1 MTSPGQP
8 SGAPAPAASAMYPL
22 AEWRLLVESEPHD
35 GAWNM
40 ALDEALMN
48 LVAEGASL
56 PVLRLYQWSPP
67 CLSLGRRQPLAGVDA
82 ARLRADGYDLVRR
95 ETGGWAILHTDEL
108 TYSVTLTPDDPRANG
123 PILDAY
129 RKLSQGLVEGLALL
143 GVNAD
148 MKPASASGTHNLS
161 AACFEVPSA
170 YEITV
175 GGRKLIGSAQA
186 RPNGRVLQHGSLPLR
201 GDIARVTRYLTF
213 ADDTARETLAG
224 QLQAHAATL
233 REVAGRD
240 IPFTEAAEAISQG
253 FGRALRLSLQPS
265 ALTARERDLASEIAA
280 TKRREALNGDE

>member
-1 MTSPGQP
+1 MTSPQVP
-8 SGAPAPAASAMYPL
+8 ADAAAPAIVGAYPV
-22 AEWRLLVESEPHD
+22 AEWRLLVDSEPHD

-40 ALDEALMN
+40 ALDEALMT
-48 LVAEGASL
+48 LVAEGASP

-67 CLSLGRRQPLAGVDA
+67 CLSLGRRQPLAGVDTE
-82 ARLRADGYDLVRR
+82 RLRADGYDVVRR

-108 TYSVTLTPDDPRANG
+108 TYSVTLTPNDPRADG

-143 GVNAD
+143 GVRAE

-186 RPNGRVLQHGSLPLR
+186 RPNGRVLQHGSLPLH
-201 GDIARVTRYLTF
+201 GDIARVTHYLRFTEE
-213 ADDTARETLAG
+213 AEREKLAT
-224 QLQAHAATL
+224 QLKAHATTL
-233 REVAGRD
+233 IEAAGRD
-240 IPFTEAAEAISQG
+240 ISFSEAAEAISQG
-253 FGRALRLSLQPS
+253 FARALKLSLQPG
-265 ALTARERDLASEIAA
+265 AITERERKLASEISAA
-280 TKRREALNGDE
+280 KRQEVVSGK

>member
-1 MTSPGQP
+1 MTSPQI
-8 SGAPAPAASAMYPL
+8 PADTSASASPGAYPV
-22 AEWRLLVESEPHD
+22 AEWRLLIDDEPRD

-48 LVAEGASL
+48 LVAEGASP

-67 CLSLGRRQPLAGVDA
+67 CLSLGRRQPLAGVDTE
-82 ARLRADGYDLVRR
+82 RLRADGYTIVRR

-108 TYSVTLTPDDPRANG
+108 TYSVTLPPDDPRADG

-129 RKLSQGLVEGLALL
+129 RKLSRGLVEGLALL
-143 GVNAD
+143 DVRAE

-170 YEITV
+170 YEITA

-201 GDIARVTRYLTF
+201 GDIARVTNYLAFT
-213 ADDTARETLAG
+213 DE
-224 QLQAHAATL
+224 
-233 REVAGRD
+233 AGRD
-240 IPFTEAAEAISQG
+240 ALATQLRAHATTLAEAAGHDIPFAEAAAAISQG
-253 FGRALRLSLQPS
+253 FASALNLSLQPS
-265 ALTARERDLASEIAA
+265 ALTERERELASEIAA
-280 TKRREALNGDE
+280 TKRQEV

>member
-1 MTSPGQP
+1 MTSPQSSAD
-8 SGAPAPAASAMYPL
+8 SGATAMSGAYPV
-22 AEWRLLVESEPHD
+22 AEWRLLIDEEPRD

-40 ALDEALMN
+40 ALDEAFMN
-48 LVAEGASL
+48 LVAEGSSL

-67 CLSLGRRQPLAGVDA
+67 CLSLGRRQPLAGVDTEQ
-82 ARLRADGYDLVRR
+82 LRADGYGVVRR

-108 TYSVTLTPDDPRANG
+108 TYSVTLSPTDPRADG

-143 GVNAD
+143 SVRAE
-148 MKPASASGTHNLS
+148 MKAASASGIHNLS

-170 YEITV
+170 YEITA

-213 ADDTARETLAG
+213 ADEAGRGSLAT
-224 QLQAHAATL
+224 QLQAHATTL
-233 REVAGRD
+233 AEVAGRD
-240 IPFTEAAEAISQG
+240 ISFLEAAEAISQG
-253 FGRALRLSLQPS
+253 FTRALNLSLQPS
-265 ALTARERDLASEIAA
+265 ALSEREREMASEIAA
-280 TKRREALNGDE
+280 AKRQEV

>member
-1 MTSPGQP
+1 MTSPQSP
-8 SGAPAPAASAMYPL
+8 ADATPPSTSGAYPV
-22 AEWRLLVESEPHD
+22 AEWRLLVEDEPHD

-48 LVAEGASL
+48 LVAEGASP

-67 CLSLGRRQPLAGVDA
+67 CLSLGRRQPLAGVDSE
-82 ARLRADGYDLVRR
+82 RLRADGYDAVRR

-108 TYSVTLTPDDPRANG
+108 TYSVTLSPNDPRADG

-129 RKLSQGLVEGLALL
+129 RKLSQGLLEGLALL
-143 GVNAD
+143 GVLAE

-170 YEITV
+170 YEITA

-213 ADDTARETLAG
+213 ADEAGRDTLAA
-224 QLQAHAATL
+224 QLQAHATTL
-233 REVAGRD
+233 AEVAGRD
-240 IPFTEAAEAISQG
+240 IPFAEASEGIAQG
-253 FGRALRLSLQPS
+253 FARALNLSLQPS
-265 ALTARERDLASEIAA
+265 ALTVRERDLARELAA
-280 TKRREALNGDE
+280 IKRKEV

>member
-1 MTSPGQP
+1 MTSSQIPADMVTP
-8 SGAPAPAASAMYPL
+8 ALTGAYPV
-22 AEWRLLVESEPHD
+22 AEWRLLVDAEPHD

-67 CLSLGRRQPLAGVDA
+67 CLSLGRRQPLAGVDT
-82 ARLRADGYDLVRR
+82 ARLSADGYGVVRR
-95 ETGGWAILHTDEL
+95 ETGGWAILHTEEL
-108 TYSVTLTPDDPRANG
+108 TYSVTLLPDDPRADG

-129 RKLSQGLVEGLALL
+129 RKLSQGLVTGLELL
-143 GVNAD
+143 GVHAE

-170 YEITV
+170 YEITA

-213 ADDTARETLAG
+213 ADEAGRDALTAQLRAHATTLAV
-224 QLQAHAATL
+224 A
-233 REVAGRD
+233 AGRD
-240 IPFTEAAEAISQG
+240 ITFAEAAGAISQG
-253 FGRALRLSLQPS
+253 FADALKLSLRPS
-265 ALTARERDLASEIAA
+265 ALTERERELASVIAA
-280 TKRREALNGDE
+280 AKRQEI